1 MKSCSLHGEIPP
13 KLRLANYQ
21 KFKSREA
28 KVLVATDLASRGLD
42 MPFVSH
48 VINFD
53 FPKTTSDYL
62 HRAGRAGRAGREGFV
77 MSLYRERDL
86 PILNE
91 MKSSQ
96 DTGEPLKIKGSA
108 YSLKNKELMIGEKS
122 PRMGQKEISAPQAY
136 RSRSTSLVER
146 EAAPGTKT
154 RKESMK
160 LTKENNRMLRSKN
173 KPLSRKLTD
182 QDMPKF

>member
-1 MKSCSLHGEIPP
+1 
-13 KLRLANYQ
+13 
-21 KFKSREA
+21 
-28 KVLVATDLASRGLD
+28 
-42 MPFVSH
+42 MPWVSH
-48 VINFD
+48 IINFD

-108 YSLKNKELMIGEKS
+108 YSLKDKESFIGAKS
-122 PRMGQKEISAPQAY
+122 PRMGQQQLNSSPAY
-136 RSRSTSLVER
+136 RTRNTSLVER

-160 LTKENNRMLRSKN
+160 TTKENDRMLRSKN

-182 QDMPKF
+182 QDLPKFQAGKQWRTKNSSARIKEAIERN

>member
-21 KFKSREA
+21 RFKDREA
-28 KVLVATDLASRGLD
+28 RVLVATDLASRGLD
-42 MPFVSH
+42 MPWVSH

-62 HRAGRAGRAGREGFV
+62 HRAGRAGRAGRPGFV
-77 MSLYRERDL
+77 MSLYREKDMT
-86 PILNE
+86 ILNE

-108 YSLKNKELMIGEKS
+108 YSLKNKEDFTKS
-122 PRMGQKEISAPQAY
+122 PRIGSKPRQIDQKYTPKN
-136 RSRSTSLVER
+136 TSLVER
-146 EAAPGTKT
+146 EAAPGMKT

-160 LTKENNRMLRSKN
+160 ASLENERILRMKN
-173 KPLSRKLTD
+173 KPLKRKLTD